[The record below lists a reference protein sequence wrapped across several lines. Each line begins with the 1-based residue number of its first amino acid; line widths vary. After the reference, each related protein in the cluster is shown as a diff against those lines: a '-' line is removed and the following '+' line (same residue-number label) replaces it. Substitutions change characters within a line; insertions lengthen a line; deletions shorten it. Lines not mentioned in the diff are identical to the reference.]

1 MNHIEVANRI
11 APYLDDVDQLV
22 LGHLTARTANRLGV
36 TIADGE
42 DFIRAGVV
50 SAQMAARLRFA
61 TLAAVDELARAL
73 GREGR
78 IGLLFGLLLET

>member
-1 MNHIEVANRI
+1 MNHIEVANRV
-11 APYLDDVDQLV
+11 ALYLEDVDQLA
-22 LGHLTARTANRLGV
+22 LGRITARTANRLGV

-50 SAQMAARLRFA
+50 TAQMAARLRFA
-61 TLAAVDELARAL
+61 TLAAVDELAGSL